1 MKDFF
6 GGNVNNIKWGFFLM
20 KSVSTKLEKIQNNKS
35 LYGIYKTFVELNL
48 CVLFQK
54 YVDSYIKMTLWH
66 GRLDVF
72 SGSTPIIIYSQ
83 LQVN

>member
-1 MKDFF
+1 
-6 GGNVNNIKWGFFLM
+6 M

-54 YVDSYIKMTLWH
+54 YVDSYIKMTL
-66 GRLDVF
+66 
-72 SGSTPIIIYSQ
+72 
-83 LQVN
+83 